1 MIQFYAPDIETD
13 PRLPEAE
20 SLHCARVLRMKEGER
35 LVATDGKGRRY
46 DCVILS
52 AHPKHVELEV
62 TDVREIA
69 PHWGAPVELIV
80 APTKNSER
88 MEWLIEKAVEIG
100 VDRITLISS
109 RHSERRRINTDR
121 LRKIMVSAM
130 NQSLKT
136 TLPELRGPI
145 PIGEVLAESA
155 DGAGFIAYC
164 ADDVPRTSF
173 AARCPA
179 AGPVRILIGPEGDF
193 SPEEAAEALARGF
206 VPVTFGQSRLRTETA
221 ALFALQTVHIV
232 RQQADAGN

>member
-1 MIQFYAPDIETD
+1 MIQFYAPGIAEE

-20 SLHCARVLRMKEGER
+20 SLHCARVLRMKEGDA
-35 LVATDGKGRRY
+35 LTATDGKGRRY
-46 DCVILS
+46 DCVITS

-62 TDVREIA
+62 VGSREIA

-109 RHSERRRINTDR
+109 RHSERRRINTER

-136 TLPELRGPI
+136 VLPELRGPL
-145 PIGEVLAESA
+145 PLADVFAERTEGES
-155 DGAGFIAYC
+155 FIAYC

-173 AARCPA
+173 ASRCPA
-179 AGPVRILIGPEGDF
+179 AAPVRILIGPEGDF
-193 SPEEAAEALARGF
+193 SPEEASEALGLGF
-206 VPVTFGQSRLRTETA
+206 VPVTFGDSRLRTETA

-232 RQQADAGN
+232 RQQAADK